1 MDIGSPLTAVPAIG
15 LIIVGAWLI
24 NDRRQLARKLV
35 DTDKWLWYLNR
46 KQPDYKERVA
56 IAYVVG
62 TGCIVACIGAFSI
75 IAVVLE
81 HAFI

>member
-1 MDIGSPLTAVPAIG
+1 MYIGSPSSALPAIG

-24 NDRRQLARKLV
+24 IDRRQLARKLV

-56 IAYVVG
+56 IIYVVG
-62 TGCIVACIGAFSI
+62 TGCVFASIGVFSI
-75 IAVVLE
+75 IAVVLD
-81 HAFI
+81 AF